1 MKEYVFYKY
10 DNDGNKKE
18 CFENIV
24 LRVPYDVYDEIL
36 ESNLITRSKE
46 RALIYDEVMLNS
58 LYEINANLIYKKD
71 IFIYLS
77 QLKGNIIKDFTGDK
91 IEPIATYDNI
101 INAPKV
107 ANITA
112 DTGNNNIHY
121 LNNYIN
127 QHTIE
132 AGHTELK
139 ILLNICR
146 KHKAIFNNWVKL
158 KTNDRSDFN
167 PTYIKNVISILCDDD
182 NGTLENIPEQLTT
195 KDIINTRYDIQIK
208 TTAEE
213 YYKSKRHKYEH
224 NNKPINT
231 IKVINDILYI
241 VGYKYEVDK
250 AKTTRETTGK
260 REYIYTY
267 DLKPTMD
274 IFDGYYKDTNGD
286 DIQIKAGINRM
297 LNYFIWENEKNDGS
311 DAIEE

>member
-1 MKEYVFYKY
+1 
-10 DNDGNKKE
+10 
-18 CFENIV
+18 
-24 LRVPYDVYDEIL
+24 
-36 ESNLITRSKE
+36 
-46 RALIYDEVMLNS
+46 
-58 LYEINANLIYKKD
+58 
-71 IFIYLS
+71 
-77 QLKGNIIKDFTGDK
+77 LKGNIIKDFTGDK
-91 IEPIATYDNI
+91 IEVVATYDNI

-158 KTNDRSDFN
+158 KTNEGGSGSEFN

-267 DLKPTMD
+267 DLKPTIE
-274 IFDGYYKDTNGD
+274 IFDGYYKDSSGD
-286 DIQIKAGINRM
+286 DIQIRAGINRM
-297 LNYFIWENEKNDGS
+297 LNYFIWENGR
-311 DAIEE
+311 DAIDE